1 MACRGL
7 FYLLVLLQIAFYL
20 YLVKIR
26 QIYMKFIIKNNITH
40 KEFEYYV
47 EDLNESSIYY
57 VFNINIPDSLDDG
70 EYTYVLKDDGE
81 KILATG
87 LMRVG
92 DYKQE
97 NKQYI
102 NNKDKYIQYGKK

>member
-1 MACRGL
+1 MK
-7 FYLLVLLQIAFYL
+7 LLL
-20 YLVKIR
+20 
-26 QIYMKFIIKNNITH
+26 KNGIT
-40 KEFEYYV
+40 KRNFEYSV

-57 VFNINIPDSLDDG
+57 TFNINIPDSLDDG
-70 EYTYVLKDDGE
+70 EYEYTLKDDVD

-92 DYKQE
+92 DYKQN

-102 NNKDKYIQYGKK
+102 NNKDKYLQYGSK

>member
-1 MACRGL
+1 MFC
-7 FYLLVLLQIAFYL
+7 Y
-20 YLVKIR
+20 
-26 QIYMKFIIKNNITH
+26 N
-40 KEFEYYV
+40 V

-57 VFNINIPDSLDDG
+57 TFNISITEEMDDG
-70 EYTYVLKDDGE
+70 EYEYTLKDNED
-81 KILATG
+81 KIVATG
-87 LMRVG
+87 LIRVG